1 MRLDVGARARFTRFG
16 SFEILLDL
24 TFEMHTFTSRER
36 SFQRLA
42 QFKTAVIPARWIG
55 RWSGERVH
63 EEAAVLRRVVT
74 H

>member
-42 QFKTAVIPARWIG
+42 QFKTTVIPPG
-55 RWSGERVH
+55 GLVGG
-63 EEAAVLRRVVT
+63 AASVSTRKRPSCAAS
-74 H
+74 